1 MGVVYEAVDTER
13 NVRVALKTLQAL
25 SAEGLLSFKREFRDF
40 QDLEH
45 PNLVNLGE
53 LHAEGGQWF
62 FTMEL
67 LEGSNF
73 LESVTGRTT
82 RSSISTE
89 SWSATKRLPSP
100 APSPPAINEPV
111 FATQEPPQFDPDALR
126 DGLRQLGRGLI
137 ALHDAGK
144 VHRDI
149 KPSNVLVTSSNRVVL
164 LDYGV
169 ATSSLL
175 SVGQLEAT
183 IVGTVAYMAPEQAAG
198 RTVGPEA
205 DWYSV
210 GVMLFE
216 AMTGAL
222 PIIGAPIELMEAKQ
236 TTVPP
241 LASTLNPRVPP
252 DLDGLCADLLQI
264 DPALRPTGRQALDRL
279 GGRQRRAGGDAARQ
293 SSQMIGRSTEL
304 KMLENAYTATTNGA
318 PVNAC
323 IIAPSGLGKTM
334 LARQFLANVAKRP
347 GVVVL
352 RGACYEREAVPHNG
366 FDGLI
371 DSLSVYLGRLS
382 PSEVSA
388 LMPPNAYLLTQ
399 AFPVLSTSAAMAA
412 VVKPA
417 LETPDPQEL
426 RKQLFAACREL
437 FHRVA
442 KTCTLV
448 LFIDDLQWL
457 GPDSFALL
465 TELTRPP
472 NAPPVVW
479 VTTVRA
485 EAEGEAE
492 VTAWSLQV
500 EAMLGQPPT
509 SIRLSRLTSL
519 ESAELARTLSASTR
533 LSSEQIDTIARESG
547 GHPLFIDELMRQA
560 TIDPDI
566 TGKAIDLDAAIWQRL
581 TSLEDELQ
589 RAVVLLTLAPG
600 RLTQATLSR
609 ATNIDP
615 ARWTKVLNALRAA
628 HLVRTHGMRASDQV
642 EPYHGRIRTAVRA
655 HLPAEVAK
663 GHHLRLAETLELD
676 AHPDVE
682 ALSFHWAE
690 AGQTERA
697 AIFALQAAEKANRAL
712 AFDRAAGFFR
722 QGLDLR
728 PTQQQPAV
736 WVQLAEALVNAGRG
750 AEAAEAYLRAASM
763 PQTDA
768 LDLQRRAAEQYLRS
782 GHIDRGIQLMSDVLT
797 AVDLSPPRT
806 PQSALIDLLWH
817 RARLRLRGLKFTLQ
831 PSVDPANAQKL
842 DATWSAS
849 NGFSMVDPIRG
860 ANFQTQNLLLALK
873 VGAPERLANALAM
886 EAAFIACDGHSQ
898 RERAISLVKQAE
910 GLTKQVSSEGLATL
924 VRGVIAFQNGEWAEA
939 RRWLLLAGTIL
950 RERCTGM
957 TWERDSCD
965 FFTLATLFYLG
976 EFKELQTAVPRLLL
990 DADSRGDLYAGSNV
1004 RLSTINSVW
1013 LSTDQPDVAR
1023 SHASLAIGRWSN
1035 RGYLAHSYYFFVAE
1049 VNRLLY
1055 EGKSA
1060 EAWAVVQ
1067 QNWAPLKR
1075 SLLLR
1080 VQVVR
1085 VEANSIRARA
1095 AFAAGALR
1103 EGKAS
1108 VCVLEKEPLP
1118 YAAALAGLLRA
1129 SSALL
1134 ERKPKGEII
1143 EQLTDARQKLN
1154 AAGMKAYAAAAQ
1166 WSAAKLSKDPKALA
1180 DVREASAALG
1190 IQSAD
1195 RFLAMM
1201 GTGKLT
1207 DEIDRS

>member
-1 MGVVYEAVDTER
+1 MGVVYEAIDTER
-13 NVRVALKTLQAL
+13 NVHVALKTLQAL

-67 LEGSNF
+67 LEGHNF

-82 RSSISTE
+82 RTSISTE

-100 APSPPAINEPV
+100 APSPGPTNQAV
-111 FATQEPPQFDPDALR
+111 FSTQEPPQFDPEVLR
-126 DGLRQLGRGLI
+126 DALRQLGRGLI

-149 KPSNVLVTSSNRVVL
+149 KPSNVLVTPKGRVVL

-169 ATSSLL
+169 ATSSVV
-175 SVGQLEAT
+175 SVGQFEAT

-198 RTVGPEA
+198 LTVGPEA

-222 PIIGAPIELMEAKQ
+222 PIVGTPIELMEAKQ
-236 TTVPP
+236 TTVPV
-241 LASTLNPRVPP
+241 LASTINPRVPS
-252 DLDGLCADLLQI
+252 DLDGLCAELLHV
-264 DPALRPTGRQALDRL
+264 DPARRPTGRQALDRL
-279 GGRQRRAGGDAARQ
+279 GARQRRAGGDAARHT
-293 SSQMIGRSTEL
+293 SQMVGRSSEL
-304 KMLENAYTATTNGA
+304 KRLEAAFTALATGE

-334 LARQFLANVAKRP
+334 LARQFLAELSKRP

-371 DSLSVYLGRLS
+371 DALSVHLGRLS
-382 PSEVSA
+382 PAEVTA
-388 LMPPNAYLLTQ
+388 LMPPNAYLLAQ
-399 AFPVLSTSAAMAA
+399 AFPVLSTSVALAA
-412 VVKPA
+412 VAKPT

-426 RKQLFAACREL
+426 RKQLFTACREL

-457 GPDSFALL
+457 GVDSFALL
-465 TELTRPP
+465 TELTRAP
-472 NAPPVVW
+472 NSPPVLW
-479 VTTVRA
+479 LTTVRA

-492 VTAWSLQV
+492 VTAWNLQV
-500 EAMLGQPPT
+500 EAMLGYAPHT
-509 SIRLSRLTSL
+509 VRLNRLTPP
-519 ESAELARTLSASTR
+519 ESAELARTLSASTT
-533 LSSEQIDTIARESG
+533 LSAEQIETIARESS

-560 TIDPDI
+560 TVNPDI
-566 TGKAIDLDAAIWQRL
+566 KGAVIDLDEAIWQRL
-581 TSLEDELQ
+581 RSLEEEVQ
-589 RAVVLLTLAPG
+589 RVVIFLTLAPG
-600 RLTQATLSR
+600 RLTQATLSA
-609 ATNIDP
+609 ATNVEP
-615 ARWTKVLNALRAA
+615 ARWAKVLNGLRAA
-628 HLVRTHGMRASDQV
+628 HLVRTHGMRASDHV

-655 HLPAEVAK
+655 HLPTEVAQT
-663 GHHLRLAETLELD
+663 HHQRLAETLELESQ
-676 AHPDVE
+676 PDVE
-682 ALSFHWAE
+682 GLSFHWAE
-690 AGQTERA
+690 AGNTPKA
-697 AIFALQAAEKANRAL
+697 ATYALQAAEKANRAL

-722 QGLDLR
+722 QSLDWR
-728 PTQQQPAV
+728 PGEQLPGI
-736 WVQLAEALVNAGRG
+736 WVQLGEALVNAGRG
-750 AEAAEAYLRAASM
+750 AEAAQAYLRAASM
-763 PQTDA
+763 PGTDA

-782 GHIDRGIQLMSDVLT
+782 GHIDRGIQLMSDVLS
-797 AVDLSPPRT
+797 AVGFSPPRT
-806 PQSALIDLLWH
+806 PQGALVDLLWH
-817 RARLRLRGLKFTLQ
+817 RARLRIRGLKFTLQ
-831 PSVDPANAQKL
+831 PTVDAENAQKL

-873 VGAPERLANALAM
+873 VGAPERLAKALAM
-886 EAAFIACDGHSQ
+886 EAAFIASEGHTQ
-898 RERAISLVKQAE
+898 RERAISLVDQAE
-910 GLTKQVSSEGLATL
+910 GLTKQVSGKGLATL

-939 RRWLLLAGTIL
+939 RRWLSRAASTL

-965 FFTLATLFYLG
+965 FFSLATLFYLG
-976 EFKELQTAVPRLLL
+976 EFKALQTAVPRLLL
-990 DADSRGDLYAGSNV
+990 DADARGDLYAGSNV

-1013 LSTDQPDVAR
+1013 LSTDQPDVAQ

-1035 RGYLAHSYYFFVAE
+1035 RGYLAHSYYFFVSE

-1055 EGKSA
+1055 EGKA
-1060 EAWAVVQ
+1060 VEAWAVVQ

-1085 VEANSIRARA
+1085 VEANSLRARA
-1095 AFAAGALR
+1095 GFAVGAFKEAR
-1103 EGKAS
+1103 AS
-1108 VCVLEKEPLP
+1108 LAVIEKEPLP
-1118 YAAALAGLLRA
+1118 YAAGLA
-1129 SSALL
+1129 ALL
-1134 ERKPKGEII
+1134 GASRSLYERKPVGAVV
-1143 EQLTDARQKLN
+1143 EQLRDAQQKLKT
-1154 AAGMKAYAAAAQ
+1154 AGMQGYAVAAQ
-1166 WSAAKLSKDPKALA
+1166 WSAARVGR
-1180 DVREASAALG
+1180 DVAGTAEAVEVATALG
-1190 IQSAD
+1190 IQSPE
-1195 RFLAMM
+1195 RFLPMM
-1201 GTGKLT
+1201 GIGMST
-1207 DEIDRS
+1207 DERP